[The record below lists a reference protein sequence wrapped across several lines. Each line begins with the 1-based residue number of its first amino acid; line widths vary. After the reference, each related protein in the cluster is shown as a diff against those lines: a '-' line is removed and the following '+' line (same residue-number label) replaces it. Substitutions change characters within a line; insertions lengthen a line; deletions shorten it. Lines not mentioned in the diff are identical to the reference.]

1 VLEPT
6 ATLPTV
12 ELSLSVAEQILAE
25 MQAAAQEE
33 EAQAR
38 AATQEG
44 PQEVSPANVGPLG
57 SPAPAENGQAGGIP
71 QQFAGNP
78 SDAAAGGTG
87 VGDGQDVRN
96 ADTITADISEIFA
109 ELKQMDARSPEM
121 ASEEMLAQPV
131 VPEQAQLPQTASQE
145 DSGAAAQ
152 QWDLTASVP
161 ADQPEPTV
169 EPTMESQPEPTVESH
184 SEPAI
189 ELANSSVVDGAD
201 SVGPV
206 EAYPD
211 ETGASDPASDIEQQ
225 SVVSD
230 EPAPEADAEHG
241 LASSGESARDSVG
254 EPEPAPAP
262 GVVVADDIAA
272 LPTGQYEVE
281 EARQESP
288 ADRSPFSPEPAPTTR
303 LNPLFEYQPTAK
315 FPPVSESAAGTQNDG
330 VASPSPAGQGL
341 PTVESGLPLA
351 DQDAAEKFA
360 PPRSESAADAAAMAR
375 DAVAS
380 AEPTQFGIAGEQ
392 ADIADDGDHDGETV
406 MGKAAQSLRQAIE
419 PPAMVLAML
428 CQFGHP
434 NPPHAPLCRVCG
446 NPVVGQANWYPR
458 PSLGMVLVSTG
469 LQIPIDADIV
479 VGRKPSATPEEG
491 RPRAH
496 LVTVPSPERQIS
508 RVHCEIRVDGWD
520 VRLLDRN
527 SNNGTYVLRPGE
539 NPVRV
544 TSSAPY
550 FVQPGDVIDI
560 GEDVTLT
567 MMGPQ

>member
-1 VLEPT
+1 
-6 ATLPTV
+6 
-12 ELSLSVAEQILAE
+12 
-25 MQAAAQEE
+25 
-33 EAQAR
+33 
-38 AATQEG
+38 
-44 PQEVSPANVGPLG
+44 
-57 SPAPAENGQAGGIP
+57 
-71 QQFAGNP
+71 
-78 SDAAAGGTG
+78 
-87 VGDGQDVRN
+87 
-96 ADTITADISEIFA
+96 
-109 ELKQMDARSPEM
+109 MDQS
-121 ASEEMLAQPV
+121 
-131 VPEQAQLPQTASQE
+131 
-145 DSGAAAQ
+145 
-152 QWDLTASVP
+152 
-161 ADQPEPTV
+161 
-169 EPTMESQPEPTVESH
+169 
-184 SEPAI
+184 
-189 ELANSSVVDGAD
+189 
-201 SVGPV
+201 
-206 EAYPD
+206 
-211 ETGASDPASDIEQQ
+211 ASDPAVDRVDSALPVEEAAPDPASGTEREPMVGDESGQEAHSGQGVADGEQSASDIGGQ
-225 SVVSD
+225 
-230 EPAPEADAEHG
+230 
-241 LASSGESARDSVG
+241 
-254 EPEPAPAP
+254 PEPAPAS
-262 GVVVADDIAA
+262 GGDVVADDIAA

-288 ADRSPFSPEPAPTTR
+288 ADRSPFSPELAPTTR
-303 LNPLFEYQPTAK
+303 LNPLFEHQPTAK
-315 FPPVSESAAGTQNDG
+315 FPPVSETAASAQNDG
-330 VASPSPAGQGL
+330 VASPPPAGQGL
-341 PTVESGLPLA
+341 PTAESGLPRA
-351 DQDAAEKFA
+351 DQFDAERFA
-360 PPRSESAADAAAMAR
+360 PPRSESVGDASTMAQ
-375 DAVAS
+375 DAVVFT
-380 AEPTQFGIAGEQ
+380 ELTQFGTAGEQ